1 MIAGKGITAGKMM
14 GLGGAALAALFAAA
28 QTASAETIHDLTTL
42 NSSYSDSQGA
52 LFIQNVTQPAGTGYV
67 QSFLR
72 TQKNGEEQGFNT
84 DADGQLDDKTGNFTH
99 SLLLNTLNTSV
110 IGGVEYYGFY
120 LDINQEDH
128 SPLLS
133 LNKLQIF
140 TTNDANIQD
149 YHSLSVDNTTGLPT
163 DGFSTAADLVYDLD
177 GQTDNYIE
185 LNYNLAGGSGQADM
199 LFYVRKSLFNGK
211 IGDHVVLYNSF
222 VKPSESNDGFEEWY
236 TAPSTGGGTTGEP
249 PPEAPLPSTA
259 VAGMTLLGGLGL
271 LQVRRS
277 RRAAV

>member
-1 MIAGKGITAGKMM
+1 MIVGKGISAGKMM

-28 QTASAETIHDLTTL
+28 QTASAETIRDLTTL
-42 NSSYSDSQGA
+42 GSSYSDPQGA
-52 LFIQNVTQPAGTGYV
+52 LFFQNVTQPAGTGYV

-72 TQKNGEEQGFNT
+72 TQADGEEQGFNT
-84 DADGQLDDKTGNFTH
+84 DANSQLDNKSSFTH

-120 LDINQEDH
+120 LDVNQVGH
-128 SPLLS
+128 TLLS

-140 TTNDANIQD
+140 TTNDANIKD
-149 YHSLSVDNTTGLPT
+149 YHSLSVDHTTGLPT

-177 GQTDNYIE
+177 GQTDSYIE
-185 LNYNLAGGSGQADM
+185 LNYDLASGSGQADM

-211 IGDHVVLYNSF
+211 VGNHVVLYNSF

-236 TAPSTGGGTTGEP
+236 TAPSTGGGTVGEP
-249 PPEAPLPSTA
+249 PPAPLPSTA
-259 VAGMTLLGGLGL
+259 VAGMAMLGGLGL
-271 LQVRRS
+271 LQLRRS